1 MAIVLAGVVVGT
13 TTGRRTSERV
23 GTGVVAAGTLLERL
37 LVDALVGIAGIVAMQ
52 LHEEVVIIGREFGRA
67 LMLDGLL
74 EIFLGSGVEVLP
86 VTAAAVTGTIVLGAF
101 GLEGQRIAAAVL
113 VVDVSTTG
121 LIASCL

>member
-1 MAIVLAGVVVGT
+1 
-13 TTGRRTSERV
+13 
-23 GTGVVAAGTLLERL
+23 
-37 LVDALVGIAGIVAMQ
+37 
-52 LHEEVVIIGREFGRA
+52 
-67 LMLDGLL
+67 MLDGLL

-101 GLEGQRIAAAVL
+101 GLEGQRIADAVL